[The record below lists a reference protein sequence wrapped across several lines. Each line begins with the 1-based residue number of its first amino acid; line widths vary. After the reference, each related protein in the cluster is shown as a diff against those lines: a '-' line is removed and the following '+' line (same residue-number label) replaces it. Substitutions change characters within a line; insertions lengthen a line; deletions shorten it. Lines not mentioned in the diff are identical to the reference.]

1 MPTGKRRVTA
11 RKKGTSRKTARKTAR
26 KSGRRKRATSGLT
39 SPVAILN
46 DIRDAVKSA
55 TGKKALTP
63 AAQDRLEEIFEQTVG
78 RFRQRVRST
87 TPEQDIWQNR
97 DFKAYILKVA
107 RKIGRDAAQTNRDE
121 ISPTDFSASAVEVM
135 LKENRACAVRI
146 AQNGHVE
153 VDPASGLHGPVCS
166 EFLADQTG

>member
-11 RKKGTSRKTARKTAR
+11 RKSTSRKAVRKSAR
-26 KSGRRKRATSGLT
+26 KSARKKRGTTGLT

-46 DIRDAVKSA
+46 DVRDAVKSA

-107 RKIGRDAAQTNRDE
+107 RKIGRDAAQPNRDE
-121 ISPTDFSASAVEVM
+121 VAATDFSGSAVEVM
-135 LKENRACAVRI
+135 LKEPRACAVRI